1 MSFAKYSFPFHRYTD
16 FGFALVQMKVTE
28 CKNENNTTAVRHIRE
43 IVQKNSAKAVML
55 PECFNTPQGKRQLFE
70 RFAETIPTGE
80 TCLMMSKLAK
90 ELKIYLIL
98 GSMPERDD
106 QNKFYNTMVVFG
118 PDGMMLAKHRQMH
131 VMNIRM
137 PEFHMMSMQSEY
149 ITAGKTMTM
158 FEMNGMKVGM
168 AVNMDM
174 FYGEMG
180 MYYRKM
186 GADLML
192 FGMSMPEMMGEQY
205 CQMMMRTRAVEN
217 QMFVFGAS
225 GARMEGTDYAMF
237 GHSMFVD
244 MFGRM
249 MMMADCHEETMFHM
263 FDFTQM
269 KTMRTMMPIFEHKRT
284 DMYDTV
290 FKM

>member
-1 MSFAKYSFPFHRYTD
+1 MN
-16 FGFALVQMKVTE
+16 VTE
-28 CKNENNTTAVRHIRE
+28 SKNDNNTTAVRLVRDV
-43 IVQKNSAKAVML
+43 VQKKSAKAVML
-55 PECFNTPQGKRQLFE
+55 PENFNTPQGKRQLFD
-70 RFAETIPTGE
+70 RFAESIPTGE
-80 TCLMMSKLAK
+80 TCLMMSKLAG

-98 GSMPERDD
+98 GSMPERDE
-106 QNKFYNTMVVFG
+106 QNKLYNTMVVFG
-118 PDGMMLAKHRQMH
+118 PDGKMLAKHRQMH
-131 VMNIRM
+131 LMNM
-137 PEFHMMSMQSEY
+137 QMTEFKMMTNPTEY

-158 FEMNGMKVGM
+158 FEMEGMKVGM
-168 AVNMDM
+168 ALSMDL

-192 FGMSMPEMMGEQY
+192 CGMSMPEKMGEQY
-205 CQMMMRTRAVEN
+205 SQMMMRTRAVEN
-217 QMFVFGAS
+217 QMFVFGVS
-225 GARMEGTDYAMF
+225 GARMDKTDYAMY

-249 MMMADCHEETMFHM
+249 MKMADFNEETMFLM

-269 KTMRTMMPIFEHKRT
+269 KMMREMMPIFEHKRT
-284 DMYDTV
+284 DVYETV